1 MASEAFYN
9 TYKNY
14 LERYVCE
21 GGTEGVLVEAY
32 QDLTHSLDEKH
43 VQAANI
49 LDIHTR
55 ALREVMG
62 IRRDSDPV
70 QWIYIDRATE
80 FLAQILV
87 VIDSFL
93 LQLKDRIEHDPLTG
107 LYNRLALYPLLNQL
121 LREAQRKEK
130 PLVVAMLDLDDF
142 KVINDRFGH
151 HAGDRVLIAAAG
163 IIKKALRAADKV
175 VRYGGEEFIIMLPD
189 TSLNRSQVALERIR
203 SQIAGQRLLPEM
215 DVVVTA
221 SIGATEYSGRG
232 TASVSDLIA
241 QADRAMYKAKKE
253 GKNMVTC
260 VESECP
266 GKQEE

>member
-1 MASEAFYN
+1 MLAEAFYD
-9 TYKNY
+9 TYRNF

-21 GGTEGVLVEAY
+21 GGAEGVLLEAY
-32 QDLTHSLDEKH
+32 QDLTANLDDYY

-87 VIDSFL
+87 VIDTFL

-107 LYNRLALYPLLNQL
+107 LYNRIAMYPIVNHLLK
-121 LREAQRKEK
+121 EAQEK
-130 PLVVAMLDLDDF
+130 GIPLVVAMLDLDDF
-142 KVINDRFGH
+142 KAVNDQFGH
-151 HAGDRVLIAAAG
+151 HAGDEVLRSAAF

-175 VRYGGEEFIIMLPD
+175 IRYGGEEFLVILPG
-189 TSLNRSQVALERIR
+189 TNLEKALIALERIR
-203 SQIAGQRLLPEM
+203 TQIASQQMVPGQDE
-215 DVVVTA
+215 VVVTI
-221 SIGATEYSGRG
+221 SIGAVEYPGSGP
-232 TASVSDLIA
+232 ADLNDLIEK
-241 QADRAMYKAKKE
+241 ADRAMYLAKRQ
-253 GKNMVTC
+253 GKNKVVC
-260 VESECP
+260 LDLNAP
-266 GKQEE
+266 GI